1 MAEFDDGPPRE
12 PPPPRRSVASLK
24 DLPLRRGK
32 WTADEQNYSE
42 ALIQN
47 FLAGVVPDC
56 QDGTTLRAF
65 LSNRLHC
72 APMRIT
78 KKFAGATLGKSIFY
92 RTGRLDDRQLA

>member
-1 MAEFDDGPPRE
+1 MADDDTWDAEAPTPQA
-12 PPPPRRSVASLK
+12 PPRRSVASLK

-56 QDGTTLRAF
+56 SDGTTLRAF

-72 APMRIT
+72 A
-78 KKFAGATLGKSIFY
+78 
-92 RTGRLDDRQLA
+92 GRRGRRMVERLSRPSTIGIGPEQH